1 MQLSGFWSQIGLAIA
16 GGVVAEFL
24 HWYMLS
30 RKPEGI
36 GPYLPKPSYWMFTI
50 VMVALGGLMPVLY
63 ISGDASA
70 LLCFHLGATAPIALQ
85 KLLDAT
91 PQIVAKQGGVNL
103 VANKPATTLRSF
115 IHW

>member
-1 MQLSGFWSQIGLAIA
+1 MKLANLWVQVAFAVA

-36 GPYLPKPSYWMFTI
+36 GPYLPKPEYWFFTAGMI
-50 VMVALGGLMPVLY
+50 ILGGLMPVLY
-63 ISGDASA
+63 ISDEASA

-85 KLLDAT
+85 KLFAGPPEGTDGNL
-91 PQIVAKQGGVNL
+91 NL
-103 VANKPATTLRSF
+103 VRRQGSLRRFMS
-115 IHW
+115 W